1 MLFCT
6 SLHIGMHR
14 RMYLE
19 RQHHHK
25 EVHRERLRTNHDTRK
40 GLSGM
45 AKEGGSKVTEPST
58 EQPNPNP
65 GDGSTTLWSRYPE
78 PIRQDPPW
86 GKDE

>member
-1 MLFCT
+1 M
-6 SLHIGMHR
+6 
-14 RMYLE
+14 
-19 RQHHHK
+19 
-25 EVHRERLRTNHDTRK
+25 
-40 GLSGM
+40 
-45 AKEGGSKVTEPST
+45 TEPST